1 MGRRRLVL
9 WLESD
14 TPAWRIPDE
23 GVEAL
28 RREFPDVDVERARS
42 DEELAAAIVDAEILY
57 SWRPDDSVMARA
69 KRLRWLHVP
78 AAGAGA
84 YLTPAFRAT
93 GASLTSSRGAH
104 AVPIAEHVIG
114 SLVSLAREFP
124 RALDEQRSAHGMH
137 REGWWSEEGMPHELH
152 GKTLGIFGYGLIGR
166 EVARRAA
173 AFGMRVIALKR
184 RPETPVTWEESLLR
198 AVGLPLEEPPVAAF
212 LGPGEFDRL
221 LDESDGLVLS
231 AALTPETEGRFDAAA
246 FARMRRGVWFVNIAR
261 GKLVNEPAFA
271 AAVRNG
277 QVGGAALDVSA
288 VEPLPRESELYRLER
303 VLLTPHISAVSRGFW
318 PRALS
323 LFGENLRRDARGEP
337 LLNRV
342 DPARGY

>member
-1 MGRRRLVL
+1 MKRLLV

-14 TPAWRIPDE
+14 AEAWRIPDAE
-23 GVEAL
+23 VEAL
-28 RREFPDVDVERARS
+28 RRDFPGLQVERAAS
-42 DEELAAAIVDAEILY
+42 DAALESAIADAEILFA
-57 SWRPDDSVMARA
+57 WRPDEAVMARA

-93 GASLTSSRGAH
+93 GAMLTSSRGAH
-104 AVPIAEHVIG
+104 AIPIAEHVIG
-114 SLVSLAREFP
+114 SLLVLARDFP
-124 RALDEQRSAHGMH
+124 RALDEQRSAGGMN
-137 REGWWSEEGMPHELH
+137 REGWWTREGMPHDLH

-184 RPETPVTWEESLLR
+184 HPETPRTWDEPLLYTLR
-198 AVGLPLEEPPVAAF
+198 LPRDEPPIAAF
-212 LGPGEFDRL
+212 LGPGDFERL
-221 LDESDGLVLS
+221 LEESDALVLS
-231 AALTPETEGRFDAAA
+231 AALTPETEGRFDQAA
-246 FARMRRGVWFVNIAR
+246 FARMRPGVWFVNIAR
-261 GKLVNEPAFA
+261 GRLVREEAFA
-271 AAVRNG
+271 AAVREG
-277 QVGGAALDVSA
+277 RIGGAALDVSA
-288 VEPLPRESELYRLER
+288 VEPLPRESELYSLDR
-303 VLLTPHISAVSRGFW
+303 VMLTPHISGVSRGFW

-323 LFGENLRRDARGEP
+323 LFRENLARDARGEP

>member
-1 MGRRRLVL
+1 MKRLLV

-14 TPAWRIPDE
+14 AEAWRIPDAE
-23 GVEAL
+23 VEAL
-28 RREFPDVDVERARS
+28 RRDFPGLQVERAAS
-42 DEELAAAIVDAEILY
+42 DAALESAIADAEILFA
-57 SWRPDDSVMARA
+57 WRPDEAVMARA

-93 GASLTSSRGAH
+93 GAMLTSSRGAH
-104 AVPIAEHVIG
+104 AIPIAEHVIG
-114 SLVSLAREFP
+114 SLLVLARDFP
-124 RALDEQRSAHGMH
+124 RALDEQRSAGGMN
-137 REGWWSEEGMPHELH
+137 REGWWTREGMPHDLH

-184 RPETPVTWEESLLR
+184 HPETPRTWDEPLLDTLR
-198 AVGLPLEEPPVAAF
+198 LPRDEPPIAAF
-212 LGPGEFDRL
+212 LGPGDFERL
-221 LDESDGLVLS
+221 LEESDALVLS
-231 AALTPETEGRFDAAA
+231 AALTPETEGRFDQAA
-246 FARMRRGVWFVNIAR
+246 FARMRPGVWFVNIAR
-261 GKLVNEPAFA
+261 GRLVREEAFA
-271 AAVRNG
+271 AAVREG
-277 QVGGAALDVSA
+277 RIGGAALDVSA
-288 VEPLPRESELYRLER
+288 VEPLPRESELYSLDR
-303 VLLTPHISAVSRGFW
+303 VMLTPHISGVSRGFW

-323 LFGENLRRDARGEP
+323 LFRENLARDARGEP